1 MRLLPFARRLS
12 PVQGNVS
19 VKPAMYIVLPAAML
33 LLPLRWVLAWIVAVA
48 VHEFGHYLALKLCRV
63 PVYAIEIAPT
73 GVKMVTGELRGREA
87 LLCALAGPIFGL
99 SLTLFA
105 KFIPCTAFCAF
116 LQGMFNLL
124 PIYPLD
130 GGRALRAVLQKICRN
145 PGRVE
150 TGVAVIFAIGLVI
163 LGLYVKIG
171 IIPLIIFLFIFLQKF
186 LAKDAESRYNR

>member
-1 MRLLPFARRLS
+1 
-12 PVQGNVS
+12 
-19 VKPAMYIVLPAAML
+19 MYIVLPAAML
-33 LLPLRWVLAWIVAVA
+33 LLPLRWVLAWIMAVA
-48 VHEFGHYLALKLCRV
+48 VHEFGHYLTLKLCRV

-73 GVKMVTGELRGREA
+73 GVKMATGELRGREA
-87 LLCALAGPIFGL
+87 LLCALAGPIFGF

-105 KFIPCTAFCAF
+105 KFIPCTAFCGF

-130 GGRALRAVLQKICRN
+130 GGRALRAVLQKLCPN
-145 PGRVE
+145 PGIIE
-150 TGVAVIFAIGLVI
+150 TGIAVIFAVGLVI
-163 LGLYVKIG
+163 FGIYVKIG

>member
-1 MRLLPFARRLS
+1 M
-12 PVQGNVS
+12 QGKVS
-19 VKPAMYIVLPAAML
+19 VKSAMYIVLPAAML
-33 LLPLRWVLAWIVAVA
+33 LLPLRWVLAWLLAVT
-48 VHEFGHYLALKLCRV
+48 VHEFGHFMALKLCRV

-73 GVKMVTGELRGREA
+73 GVKMTTGELRGREA

-105 KFIPCTAFCAF
+105 KFIPCTAFCGF

-130 GGRALRAVLQKICRN
+130 GGRALRAILQKLCRN

-150 TGVAVIFAIGLVI
+150 TGIAVIFAIGIVI
-163 LGLYVKIG
+163 WGFYVKIG
-171 IIPLIIFLFIFLQKF
+171 IIPILIILFIFLQKF